1 MSTVQ
6 HPVIEAMGV
15 ARQQVPDLH
24 RSSWEPRALRNSLLT
39 TGAWVAAILA
49 SVPLFSVLYMLI
61 MRGGS
66 RLTWEALVVV
76 SGLHGAL

>member
-6 HPVIEAMGV
+6 HPVIAAMGV
-15 ARQQVPDLH
+15 ARQQVPDLP

-49 SVPLFSVLYMLI
+49 SVTLCSVLNMLI
-61 MRGGS
+61 H
-66 RLTWEALVVV
+66 TWA
-76 SGLHGAL
+76 S